1 LAYCPLD
8 QLLLRRRSLKTML
21 PVSATG
27 QLLPSPSSGCTRLM
41 RTGCAFAFVALHSAR
56 FHRMSLRRRVI
67 AAISDVETLV
77 RNSNTDQRF
86 SQEISSKL

>member
-1 LAYCPLD
+1 VRFD
-8 QLLLRRRSLKTML
+8 LLR
-21 PVSATG
+21 
-27 QLLPSPSSGCTRLM
+27 C
-41 RTGCAFAFVALHSAR
+41 SAR
-56 FHRMSLRRRVI
+56 FHLISLRRRVI